1 MDLALP
7 SAHYACPC
15 SSSPS
20 AITSARRASHIS
32 APLKD
37 DDPEQSTFD
46 PHSPRSAY
54 NLLPLTHLLFCDE
67 CSQIRCP
74 KCTIEEVITWYCPSC
89 LFEVPSGSVRGDGNR
104 CARSCLDCPVCEAPL
119 NPTSIGERDTAEE
132 YVLRCGY
139 CHWTSADAGIKLA
152 KSTKLT
158 EQLAKFRRTRVEGA
172 SGLQHDDE
180 ANVPRVAITEA
191 SKPQPRDHDDAF
203 GKLTTFY
210 KEQLSESSDAP
221 NPYGGSNYNSPTNL
235 ARIMGIYGGL
245 SRSALKKSREK
256 PQPMREAHGVN
267 EGVATFQPEEDGDER
282 DIVGKMREL
291 GWDDLTSEQQ
301 QVVAPVNGDA
311 RFTSELW
318 PVSTRLR
325 TKRGKRCKVC
335 NQIVFR
341 PEAKPGSTRTKVRM
355 LAHDHIPKL
364 ALQPLNVA
372 ARAQDPSFIV
382 RKDQLYVE
390 PNLRPHAAQQY
401 VLTVTNPLF
410 ETVKVT
416 LTTPAITPGKVKSRV
431 TILCPEFSIG
441 PAGEMWDDALSSST
455 ASTSRPEDGSRKAA
469 MASLTGGEDSERQPE
484 AGKVWE
490 KSRNR
495 TKVILEIVPGALK
508 EISIVPKAEEAQA
521 SEVLGE
527 DEDVLQVPIF
537 VRAEWMAEV
546 SHPPGG
552 KPEPKELREI
562 GYWCVLGVG
571 RIMG

>member
-20 AITSARRASHIS
+20 ATTSARRASHIPV
-32 APLKD
+32 PLKD
-37 DDPEQSTFD
+37 DDPEQATFD
-46 PHSPRSAY
+46 PYSPRSAY
-54 NLLPLTHLLFCDE
+54 NLYPLTHLLFCDE

-158 EQLAKFRRTRVEGA
+158 EQLTKL
-172 SGLQHDDE
+172 SGIRAQGRSSLQEDEE
-180 ANVPRVAITEA
+180 ANAARVAETEV
-191 SKPQPRDHDDAF
+191 SKPQSRDHNDAF

-221 NPYGGSNYNSPTNL
+221 NPYGGSNYNSPANL

-245 SRSALKKSREK
+245 SHSALKKSREK
-256 PQPMREAHGVN
+256 PQPMREAHSVN
-267 EGVATFQPEEDGDER
+267 EGVAIFQPGDHDGER
-282 DIVGKMREL
+282 DVVGKMREL
-291 GWDDLTSEQQ
+291 GWNDLTSEQQ

-311 RFTSELW
+311 RFTNDLW

-325 TKRGKRCKVC
+325 TKRGKRCKIC

-355 LAHDHIPKL
+355 LAHDHIPTL
-364 ALQPLNVA
+364 ALQPLNAA
-372 ARAQDPSFIV
+372 ARAQVPAFIV
-382 RKDQLYVE
+382 RKDQPYVE
-390 PNLRPHAAQQY
+390 PSLRPHAAQQY
-401 VLTVTNPLF
+401 VLTVSNPLF
-410 ETVKVT
+410 ESVKVT
-416 LTTPAITPGKVKSRV
+416 LATPAITPGKVKSR
-431 TILCPEFSIG
+431 
-441 PAGEMWDDALSSST
+441 
-455 ASTSRPEDGSRKAA
+455 
-469 MASLTGGEDSERQPE
+469 
-484 AGKVWE
+484 
-490 KSRNR
+490 
-495 TKVILEIVPGALK
+495 
-508 EISIVPKAEEAQA
+508 
-521 SEVLGE
+521 
-527 DEDVLQVPIF
+527 
-537 VRAEWMAEV
+537 
-546 SHPPGG
+546 
-552 KPEPKELREI
+552 
-562 GYWCVLGVG
+562 
-571 RIMG
+571 